1 MTGMSPSRWHFGRC
15 CCYSKGKNMYF
26 YYHSSKECVKLKRE
40 FNGVWSQGWHQEKTL
55 TPCYYDSDSHVSTH
69 GCLQTQTRRDKW
81 AFQLQ
86 DGFCLPGTA
95 QVPVEKSCRSLY
107 VIKNYFLFQD
117 LVNKRAFPFFSK
129 KRFRFKETLKFEV
142 WTPVTPFSIWSHHL
156 HTCWYM
162 LTAGVYCSQLCLFSR
177 KDFNLKSIPPTSIR
191 KLNWP

>member
-1 MTGMSPSRWHFGRC
+1 MEYFVFLVYLGLNTLENVQPTVWQACHQVGDISEGAVATQ
-15 CCYSKGKNMYF
+15 KGKNMYF

-55 TPCYYDSDSHVSTH
+55 TPCYYDSDSRVSTH

-95 QVPVEKSCRSLY
+95 QVPAEKSCRSLY
-107 VIKNYFLFQD
+107 VIKNYFLFQE

-129 KRFRFKETLKFEV
+129 KHFRFKETLKFEV
-142 WTPVTPFSIWSHHL
+142 
-156 HTCWYM
+156 
-162 LTAGVYCSQLCLFSR
+162 
-177 KDFNLKSIPPTSIR
+177 
-191 KLNWP
+191 